1 MTLFNVRQRK
11 LITRLLRNKRG
22 VVCAVWISF
31 FGFEGFIRFRN
42 GLDEPCGVKLCAMP
56 LNRSSDQLADLLDDS
71 PGCS

>member
-11 LITRLLRNKRG
+11 LITRLLRKQKG
-22 VVCAVWISF
+22 SCLYGLDIF

-42 GLDEPCGVKLCAMP
+42 GLDEPCGVKLCAVP